1 MIHIFLFGCVAEKV
15 PLPEDD
21 CTVISWY
28 ADADLDGFGD
38 ATAVAQD
45 SCTQPAGFVT
55 DNTDC
60 DDTSATINTSADEI
74 CDSIDNDCDGGIDD
88 ADPEGAS
95 DATSWYTDVDT
106 DTFGDSA
113 AVAQVTC
120 TQPAGTVAD
129 NTDCDDASAAAFPG
143 NTEICDT
150 IDNDCD
156 LSVDEGLTTTF
167 YADSDSDTFGDLSTT
182 QDACSQ
188 PAGFVT
194 DNTDCDDTS
203 AIAFPGNTEVCLD
216 GIDSDC
222 DGADSTET
230 CDGSLS
236 NDDFTVTG
244 VSANDRLGQAL
255 SYAGDV
261 TGSATPDFAIGSRWA
276 GSENGAVYVF
286 AGSGSLTGT
295 SSASSAD
302 VVISGQNTE
311 RFGYSVGGGTTMM
324 GGITADFNNDGNDDL
339 IVGAPNADDAD
350 HPGSSLYDYGRAY
363 VFFGPLS
370 GAINSSAADLTI
382 FAEHDT
388 ASDTSNTG
396 ANTGYSVAFAGD
408 VNNDGIADI
417 LVGDPSK
424 EHNFGANGEAYL
436 IFGSATLSGNISLRD
451 VAFNRNH
458 GVQIGSH
465 VDDNGGWESMGQ
477 ALDAVG
483 DVNGDGIDDV
493 MVSAYR
499 WDNLAG
505 SQNDNRGAVFVWY
518 GSTAIGNTDLI
529 VSHTGGNHTA
539 DVTFI
544 GENAGDQVGRSAS
557 GAGDFDGDGN
567 MDIIIGS
574 EHFNSSQGAAYVVS
588 GAVTGTH
595 TLAVAN
601 AAVFVKLTGEAAGD
615 AAGRWVGSAGNLDAD
630 VNGTSDVL
638 IGAKL
643 ADAGGTDSGAIYVVL
658 GGASVTGT
666 LSLSTA
672 DAILAGENADDQ
684 TGINVT
690 GIDDIDADGV
700 PEILIGSYRQN
711 SAAGAA
717 QLIFGSSFQ

>member
-1 MIHIFLFGCVAEKV
+1 M
-15 PLPEDD
+15 
-21 CTVISWY
+21 
-28 ADADLDGFGD
+28 
-38 ATAVAQD
+38 
-45 SCTQPAGFVT
+45 
-55 DNTDC
+55 
-60 DDTSATINTSADEI
+60 
-74 CDSIDNDCDGGIDD
+74 
-88 ADPEGAS
+88 
-95 DATSWYTDVDT
+95 
-106 DTFGDSA
+106 
-113 AVAQVTC
+113 
-120 TQPAGTVAD
+120 
-129 NTDCDDASAAAFPG
+129 
-143 NTEICDT
+143 
-150 IDNDCD
+150 
-156 LSVDEGLTTTF
+156 
-167 YADSDSDTFGDLSTT
+167 
-182 QDACSQ
+182 
-188 PAGFVT
+188 
-194 DNTDCDDTS
+194 
-203 AIAFPGNTEVCLD
+203 D

-222 DGADSTET
+222 DGADSTGT

-261 TGSATPDFAIGSRWA
+261 TGSAAPDFAIGSRWA

-302 VVISGQNTE
+302 VVISGQNAE

-388 ASDTSNTG
+388 ASDTTNTG
-396 ANTGYSVAFAGD
+396 ANTGYAVAFAGD

-436 IFGSATLSGNISLRD
+436 IFGSASLSGNISLRD
-451 VAFNRNH
+451 VAFDRSY

-465 VDDNGGWESMGQ
+465 VNDNGGWESMGSS
-477 ALDAVG
+477 LDAVG

-499 WDNLAG
+499 WDETAG

-518 GSTAIGNTDLI
+518 GSTTIGSADLI
-529 VSHTGGNHTA
+529 VSHTAGNHTA

-544 GENAGDQVGRSAS
+544 GENAGDQIGRSAS

-574 EHFNSSQGAAYVVS
+574 EHFNSSQGTAYVVA
-588 GAVTGTH
+588 GAAAGTH

-615 AAGRWVGSAGNLDAD
+615 TAGRWVGSAGNLDAD

-643 ADAGGTDSGAIYVVL
+643 ADAGGTDSGAVYVVL
-658 GGASVTGT
+658 GGPAVTGT

>member
-1 MIHIFLFGCVAEKV
+1 MV
-15 PLPEDD
+15 DND
-21 CTVISWY
+21 CDSLVDEGVSTTYY
-28 ADADLDGFGD
+28 ADAD
-38 ATAVAQD
+38 A
-45 SCTQPAGFVT
+45 
-55 DNTDC
+55 
-60 DDTSATINTSADEI
+60 
-74 CDSIDNDCDGGIDD
+74 
-88 ADPEGAS
+88 
-95 DATSWYTDVDT
+95 
-106 DTFGDSA
+106 
-113 AVAQVTC
+113 
-120 TQPAGTVAD
+120 
-129 NTDCDDASAAAFPG
+129 
-143 NTEICDT
+143 
-150 IDNDCD
+150 
-156 LSVDEGLTTTF
+156 
-167 YADSDSDTFGDLSTT
+167 DTFGDLATT
-182 QDACSQ
+182 QDSCTQ

-203 AIAFPGNTEVCLD
+203 AIAFPGNTEACLD
-216 GIDSDC
+216 GIDGDC
-222 DGADSTET
+222 DGADSTGT

-244 VSANDRLGQAL
+244 ISVNDRAGQAL
-255 SYAGDV
+255 SYAGNV
-261 TGSATPDFAIGSRWA
+261 TGTATPDFAIGSRWA
-276 GSENGAVYVF
+276 GAEDGAVYVF
-286 AGSGSLTGT
+286 AGSGSLSGA
-295 SSASSAD
+295 SSASTASATLT
-302 VVISGQNTE
+302 GLNAE
-311 RFGYSVGGGTTMM
+311 RFGYDIGGGTTMM
-324 GGITADFNNDGNDDL
+324 GGITADFNNDGLDDL

-370 GAINSSAADLTI
+370 GAISSSAADLTI

-388 ASDTSNTG
+388 ASDKSNTG
-396 ANTGYSVAFAGD
+396 ANTGYAVAFAGD

-436 IFGSATLSGNISLRD
+436 IFGSATLSGNVSLRD
-451 VAFNRNH
+451 VAATRSH

-465 VDDNGGWESMGQ
+465 TADNGGWESMGS

-499 WDNLAG
+499 WDETAG
-505 SQNDNRGAVFVWY
+505 AQNDNHGAVFVWY
-518 GSTAIGNTDLI
+518 GSSTIGNADLI

-544 GENAGDQVGRSAS
+544 GESAGDQIGRSAS

-574 EHFNSSQGAAYVVS
+574 EHFNSSQGAAYVVA
-588 GAVTGTH
+588 GDLTGTH
-595 TLAVAN
+595 SLAVTS
-601 AAVFVKLTGEAAGD
+601 AAVFVKLTGEAVGD

-643 ADAGGTDSGAIYVVL
+643 ADAGGTDSGAVYVVL
-658 GGASVTGT
+658 GGPAVTGT
-666 LSLSTA
+666 ISLSTA
-672 DAILAGENADDQ
+672 DAILAGEGAGNE

-700 PEILIGSYRQN
+700 PEILIGSYRQG